1 MVLQVLDQVHRGL
14 EVDDWTFKKTFVFD
28 MSIPLRVKNRIKH
41 GWRHLVRTSVWKPHD
56 YRIELLDFSM
66 DHVLTP

>member
-28 MSIPLRVKNRIKH
+28 NVNSIKSKKQDKTWLETFGAYVGVETTR
-41 GWRHLVRTSVWKPHD
+41 L
-56 YRIELLDFSM
+56 
-66 DHVLTP
+66 